1 VTSLTFKRSRDMGI
15 APLLAVKDLCIYF
28 STYEGTAKVV
38 DEVNF
43 EVYKGER
50 VGLVGETGCGKSVTM
65 HAITRLLP
73 IPPAKIV
80 RGQVLFEGRDI
91 LKMKDKEFQ
100 KFKRNKISMIFQ
112 DPVSSLNPVFTVG
125 EQLIDVIKFS
135 VATSSCWIWPSVS
148 RKALRGRALSILEE
162 VQLHNPARVLNSYPF
177 QLSGGM
183 MQRVLIAMALV
194 AEPSLLIADEP
205 GTALDVTVQAQILR
219 LLRELVQRRKTS
231 ILLISHNLGVIR
243 ENVDRVYIMY
253 AGRIVEEAQTQ
264 ELFRNPMHPYTKGLL
279 ASVPR
284 LTGEIGEGIEGRI
297 PSYTDPPGGCR
308 FHPRCK
314 HVIEMC
320 KKSRPPVVEVGEQ
333 HRVSCFLYVDD

>member
-1 VTSLTFKRSRDMGI
+1 MGI
-15 APLLAVKDLCIYF
+15 SPLLAVKDLCIYF
-28 STYEGTAKVV
+28 STYEGAAKVV
-38 DEVNF
+38 DGVNF

-80 RGQVLFEGRDI
+80 RGEVLFEGRDI
-91 LKMKDKEFQ
+91 LKMRDKQFQ
-100 KFKRNKISMIFQ
+100 KFKRNRISMIFQ
-112 DPVSSLNPVFTVG
+112 DPLSSLNPVFTIG
-125 EQLIDVIKFS
+125 EQLMDVIKFS
-135 VATSSCWIWPSVS
+135 VARSSCWIWPSVP
-148 RKALRGRALSILEE
+148 RKALRSRALSILEE

-284 LTGEIGEGIEGRI
+284 LTGGVGEGIEGRI

-320 KKSRPPVVEVGEQ
+320 RKSRPPMVEVGEQ
-333 HRVSCFLYVDD
+333 HRVSCFLYVGD